1 MDERVR
7 QFIQGSVQTI
17 IGLDIVLFFQAN
29 PDTFDTPA
37 GLALRLRRSVAQIE
51 PVLVRLAGH
60 GILEVHTRGDG
71 QYQCYALVRSPQV
84 WNLLCLLSEA
94 YLDDP
99 HTRKQIVH
107 MLVGHQ
113 RPGQDPAPRPEQ

>member
-7 QFIQGSVQTI
+7 QFIQETVQTI

-37 GLALRLRRSVAQIE
+37 GLALRLRRQVAQIE
-51 PVLVRLAGH
+51 PILVRLAGH
-60 GILEVHTRGDG
+60 GILEVHPRGDG

-107 MLVGHQ
+107 MLIGQ
-113 RPGQDPAPRPEQ
+113 QWPGQDPAPAQDE